1 MEASFYS
8 YFCLEVTIFEKFE
21 SLDGKLDTL
30 YSWNK
35 SVYRKPKGENSGK
48 LKIQESMHLR

>member
-21 SLDGKLDTL
+21 SLDGKLETL
-30 YSWNK
+30 YSWNE